1 MRSIVRVSRVLLA
14 AAVASFVSGAAQAE
28 SELLYV
34 KARRANVR
42 AAATVRSEVVAT
54 VDFGTRLVEKDHV
67 GDWYRVRLDD
77 GRIGFIYEEL
87 VTDDQPGRLW
97 VDAAAANVRESAS
110 PYAAVVA
117 TVAGGTELRGRGKR
131 DDWYLVELPDGA
143 QGWVHEDVV
152 DDDPPGVLFVRVMT
166 ASVHAAPS
174 PMSEVVADLEAGAQL
189 VKLAKLEEFYQVKLA
204 DGATGYVFKEA
215 VRDDLPDMLFV
226 DVPEAEIKSDPTI
239 YGKARSTVK
248 SGAELVAYDKVD
260 DFYLVRAPDG
270 SLGWIYDENV
280 IKMGKQ

>member
-1 MRSIVRVSRVLLA
+1 MREFVKSGRWLLA
-14 AAVASFVSGAAQAE
+14 VAAAFLVAGSASADSKF
-28 SELLYV
+28 LYV
-34 KARRANVR
+34 KARKANIRVG
-42 AAATVRSEVVAT
+42 ATVRSEILTTAE
-54 VDFGTRLVEKDHV
+54 FGTRLYVTDHV
-67 GDWYRVRLDD
+67 EDWYRVQLDD
-77 GRIGFIYEEL
+77 GRTGYVYDEL

-97 VDAAAANVRESAS
+97 VDAVAATVREAS
-110 PYAAVVA
+110 SPWAPVVA

-131 DDWYLVELPDGA
+131 DDWYLVEMPDGA
-143 QGWVHEDVV
+143 QGWVHEDLV

-174 PMSEVVADLEAGAQL
+174 AMSEVVAELEAGAQL
-189 VKLAKLEEFYQVKLA
+189 VKLAKVDEFYHVKLA
-204 DGATGYVFKEA
+204 DGNTGYVFKEA

-239 YGKARSTVK
+239 YGKARLTVK

-260 DFYLVRAPDG
+260 DFYLVRGPDG

-280 IKMGKQ
+280 IRMGKK

>member
-1 MRSIVRVSRVLLA
+1 MRSTAVVSRLLLA
-14 AAVASFVSGAAQAE
+14 AALLAAGSANAD
-28 SELLYV
+28 SRFLFV
-34 KARRANVR
+34 KAQKANIR

-54 VDFGTRLVEKDHV
+54 ADFGARLYVTDHFD
-67 GDWYRVRLDD
+67 DWYRIRLDD
-77 GRIGFIYEEL
+77 GRTGYIYDEL

-97 VDAAAANVRESAS
+97 VDAVAASIREASS
-110 PYAAVVA
+110 PYAPVIA

-131 DDWYLVELPDGA
+131 DDWYLVDTPEGKP
-143 QGWVHEDVV
+143 GWIHEDLV
-152 DDDPPGVLFVRVMT
+152 DDDPPGALFVRVMT
-166 ASVHAAPS
+166 ASVHTAPS
-174 PMSEVVADLEAGAQL
+174 PMSEVVAELRAGDQL
-189 VKLAKLEEFYQVKLA
+189 VKLAKLDEYYHVKLA
-204 DGATGYVFKEA
+204 DGTTGYVFKEA

-239 YGKARSTVK
+239 YGKARLTVK

-260 DFYLVRAPDG
+260 DFYLVRGPDG